1 MLRLW
6 GDRSPFCDGINR
18 RDFLRVG
25 AVGGLTLPA
34 LLRLR
39 AEGAG
44 QRAPRSVIMVCL
56 FGGPSH
62 IDTYDMK
69 PDAPAEIRGD
79 FKSVHSNVPGF
90 DMCEYMPLQAKIADK
105 LAVVRTV
112 RFVEPMQHELQE
124 VFTGF

>member
-1 MLRLW
+1 MLALW
-6 GDRSPFCDGINR
+6 GDRTTYCDGITR
-18 RDFLRVG
+18 RDFLRAG
-25 AVGGLTLPA
+25 YLGSLTLPT

-39 AEGAG
+39 AEGTG

-62 IDTYDMK
+62 IDMYDMK
-69 PDAPAEIRGD
+69 PDAPDGIRGD

-112 RFVEPMQHELQE
+112 RFVEPMQHEL
-124 VFTGF
+124 